1 MVREASN
8 AYNNKVF
15 YLTQWN
21 VVKKSSVLFSF
32 QSCFFCCLLVVSYV
46 INYVKIFLERK
57 IRLSSP
63 FLCAVNPNFLTR
75 TCTEQQLPGC
85 SSEFLLTGSYLVF
98 MKRNLSFI
106 PYSLCFFLCKDWMY
120 QLLWPSFNSKLCSC
134 ICKTNDMLS
143 PV

>member
-1 MVREASN
+1 M
-8 AYNNKVF
+8 
-15 YLTQWN
+15 
-21 VVKKSSVLFSF
+21 SSVLFSF

-75 TCTEQQLPGC
+75 TEQQLPGC

-106 PYSLCFFLCKDWMY
+106 PYSLCFFFYVRIECINYYGPHSTLSYVPVFVKQMT
-120 QLLWPSFNSKLCSC
+120 CSPRSRMS
-134 ICKTNDMLS
+134 ILHL
-143 PV
+143 